1 MIANDSK
8 IREFIERGEYKIKI
22 SDNNNAFKKVDEE
35 VSTIEL
41 EDDDDM
47 FGDNLKDLEEEEV
60 VYLDDSDIDS
70 DEEDDS
76 DVDDPNDIAFLS
88 KTVQE

>member
-1 MIANDSK
+1 
-8 IREFIERGEYKIKI
+8 
-22 SDNNNAFKKVDEE
+22 
-35 VSTIEL
+35 
-41 EDDDDM
+41 M